1 MEINTISSG
10 AGQYYNTGNQT
21 INRQNQPVSAQEAL
35 NREQNIESSK
45 TSPDQNTATRA
56 NQAVQVD
63 ISQAG
68 QALAAEADNPAG
80 TQAPAAG
87 TQPRNTGSMEGRAQI
102 GRIVNITG

>member
-1 MEINTISSG
+1 MEIKTISG
-10 AGQYYNTGNQT
+10 AGQYFNTGNQT
-21 INRQNQPVSAQEAL
+21 INPQNQPDSAQEAL
-35 NREQNIESSK
+35 TREQNIESSR
-45 TSPDQNTATRA
+45 TDLDQNTAPRA

-87 TQPRNTGSMEGRAQI
+87 TQPQNTGSMESRAQI
-102 GRIVNITG
+102 GNILNIKG

>member
-1 MEINTISSG
+1 MEINTVSG

-21 INRQNQPVSAQEAL
+21 INPQNQPDSAQEAL
-35 NREQNIESSK
+35 TREQNIESLK
-45 TSPDQNTATRA
+45 TNPDQNTAARA

-80 TQAPAAG
+80 TQAMSAG
-87 TQPRNTGSMEGRAQI
+87 TQPQNTGSMEGRAQT
-102 GRIVNITG
+102 GRLVNIMG